1 MKRGENR
8 QSCSKDEGRDG
19 QTGREEW
26 EGRRS
31 AEQTLVPESGS
42 GRHAGRNAE
51 RATPP
56 ILGLKGLRIHVPWF
70 LERIHSPS

>member
-1 MKRGENR
+1 MRTGRAARRMKDG
-8 QSCSKDEGRDG
+8 DG
-19 QTGREEW
+19 QTGMEEW